1 MSVAECCVIKDYI
14 KRLSSVAMAASA
26 AAASLPEPRA
36 LEELSLTP
44 PSSLPGRGG
53 LRTEAASNCI
63 EKLIAYAQASNPS
76 FRGLRGDESR
86 RGVKHAHAQPRRPR
100 LSPGD
105 SPGDARAHAQSA
117 PLRGARSPPFPSVH
131 TFFSTHVFHS
141 KIVLSISVHIS
152 ANEPC
157 GSAVTRARQA
167 LLYCATPLHSL
178 PRQQPIYLQS

>member
-1 MSVAECCVIKDYI
+1 MECNAVRGCHGRGGAAGRTRPRVRFGWIGIGAHQLGNPPCRCRRPVSVAECCVIKDYI

-26 AAASLPEPRA
+26 ASASLPEPRA

-63 EKLIAYAQASNPS
+63 DKLIAYEQASDPG
-76 FRGLRGDESR
+76 FQGLRGDESR

-131 TFFSTHVFHS
+131 TFFWT
-141 KIVLSISVHIS
+141 L
-152 ANEPC
+152 
-157 GSAVTRARQA
+157 
-167 LLYCATPLHSL
+167 
-178 PRQQPIYLQS
+178 